1 MQSQS
6 GTSPEYRQFVH
17 LNSRWVNPSALLA
30 SYYSIVTVNSP
41 EPASGEQQAQA
52 AYSGAKPEATGIAKT
67 RHVGVTIDVPQG
79 AKSNAP
85 VSQ

>member
-1 MQSQS
+1 M
-6 GTSPEYRQFVH
+6 GKPFGVTRE
-17 LNSRWVNPSALLA
+17 LLLGRHRELPRA
-30 SYYSIVTVNSP
+30 GIWGAT
-41 EPASGEQQAQA
+41 AQA
-52 AYSGAKPEATGIAKT
+52 ACSGAKPEATGIAKT